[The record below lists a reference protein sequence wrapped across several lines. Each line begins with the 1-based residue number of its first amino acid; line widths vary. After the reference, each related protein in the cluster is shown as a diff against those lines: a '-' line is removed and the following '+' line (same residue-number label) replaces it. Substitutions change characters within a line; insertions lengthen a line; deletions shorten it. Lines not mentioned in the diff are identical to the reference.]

1 VATRVLRHTSE
12 AASFVLASRDPV
24 PGLRGLVQGYEDFE
38 ERSPAPLCR
47 REVALPD
54 VVVIV
59 DLGEGW
65 RVGEAAGPDMA
76 HHGSFV
82 AGVHDRPTAV
92 EHGGRARCM
101 QVNLTPLGAR
111 ALLGTPL
118 GELTNRVVALEDVLG
133 PAARHLAERL
143 DGAAGWEERFA
154 ILDAVLLAR
163 AASAE
168 PVRPDVAWAWR
179 RLVRSRGSIA
189 VAALA
194 AELGCSRRHL
204 AARFGEEVGLPPKAY
219 ARLLRFQRATEAL
232 LSGGEPR
239 LAEVAAACGYADQSH
254 LNRDFRAFAGTTP
267 SALLADRVLGEGG
280 VLA

>member
-1 VATRVLRHTSE
+1 
-12 AASFVLASRDPV
+12 
-24 PGLRGLVQGYEDFE
+24 
-38 ERSPAPLCR
+38 
-47 REVALPD
+47 
-54 VVVIV
+54 
-59 DLGEGW
+59 
-65 RVGEAAGPDMA
+65 
-76 HHGSFV
+76 
-82 AGVHDRPTAV
+82 
-92 EHGGRARCM
+92 M